1 MRSKYK
7 NVPVVVDGIR
17 FASKAE
23 ADRYHT
29 LLVKQTIGDVTGLR
43 CQVPIELAPA
53 VRLPGAARY
62 TPALRY
68 VADFAYVDRWGRTI
82 YEDVKGAP
90 LTAVYKIKRHL
101 LAMRGIYIVEIR
113 P

>member
-1 MRSKYK
+1 MSKYR
-7 NVPVVVDGIR
+7 NVPVVVDGMR

-23 ADRYHT
+23 AERYRT
-29 LLVKQTIGDVTGLR
+29 LLVKQTIGDVSNLM

-90 LTAVYKIKRHL
+90 LTAAYKIKRHL
-101 LAMRGIYIVEIR
+101 LAARGIYIVEIR
-113 P
+113 A